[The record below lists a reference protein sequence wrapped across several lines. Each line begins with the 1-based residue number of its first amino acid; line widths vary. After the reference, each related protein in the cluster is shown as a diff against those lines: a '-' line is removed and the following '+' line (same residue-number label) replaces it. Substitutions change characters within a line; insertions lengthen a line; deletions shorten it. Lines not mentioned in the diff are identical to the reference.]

1 MATQDKRKLGHLD
14 PSKCVLFVCDIQEKL
29 EKSIPLFSMVV
40 SYTEKLVK
48 TATLFKIPII
58 VTEQYPKG
66 LGSTV
71 LPIKELF
78 DDNVKC
84 YEKTQFSMVTEDVK
98 RWLDSRPDID
108 TVILCGLETHVC
120 VNSTVIDL
128 CHAKYN
134 ASNFQIVSS
143 ILRLNVKTLC
153 MPYKCL
159 KRIR

>member
-84 YEKTQFSMVTEDVK
+84 YGKTQFSMVNEDVK

-134 ASNFQIVSS
+134 ASNFPIVSS
-143 ILRLNVKTLC
+143 ILRLKMSKNYACLINV
-153 MPYKCL
+153 
-159 KRIR
+159 